1 MSESEKI
8 DLYSSSQCFQQLLPE
23 ELEYL
28 NAEKKQ
34 IAYQKGETIC
44 KQGAFAPYVL
54 YVVDGLVKVYI
65 ELNRNR
71 QKAIR
76 LMKAGDFIAFQAV
89 FGESVYQYTAA
100 AINDATICMI
110 NKEALKK
117 MLLENKDFAFRLVA
131 KNYLGEN
138 HLLDTIKDTI
148 QKQMPGKLAS
158 ALLYLSSPDFGEES
172 VFSYL
177 ARKDLADFAGITV
190 ESTVKILKEF
200 EQDGLIKND
209 GKDITILNKE
219 RLQDV
224 SLHG

>member
-1 MSESEKI
+1 MNQNEYL
-8 DLYSSSQCFQQLLPE
+8 DLFNSNQCFQDLLPE

-28 NAEKKQ
+28 KSEKKQ
-34 IAYQKGETIC
+34 ITYQKGETIC

-65 ELNRNR
+65 ELSRNR

-76 LMKAGDFIAFQAV
+76 LLKTGDFIAFQAV
-89 FGESVYQYTAA
+89 FGEAVYQYTASA
-100 AINDATICMI
+100 VKDSTVCMI
-110 NKEALKK
+110 NKDALKK

-131 KNYLGEN
+131 RNYLSEN
-138 HLLDTIKDTI
+138 HLLDTLKDTI

-158 ALLYLSSPDFGEES
+158 ALLYLSLPQFGEES
-172 VFSYL
+172 VFPYL
-177 ARKDLADFAGITV
+177 TRKDLADYAGITT

-200 EQDGLIKND
+200 EQDGLIKAD
-209 GKDITILNKE
+209 GKEIEIIDKD
-219 RLQDV
+219 RLTDV